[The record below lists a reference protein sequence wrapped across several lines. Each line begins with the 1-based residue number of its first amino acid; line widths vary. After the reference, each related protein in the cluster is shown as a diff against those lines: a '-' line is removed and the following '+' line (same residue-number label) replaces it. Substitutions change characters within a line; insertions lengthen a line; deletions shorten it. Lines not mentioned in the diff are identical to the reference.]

1 MPYSVNVSIS
11 VLTLYILTSVSV
23 FPSCSLLISQGADKE
38 NLLNNQELFCY
49 WSFLLFPCPLMFNSG
64 VILLGE
70 TTVNHSKGSK
80 GYNVVLNLEI

>member
-38 NLLNNQELFCY
+38 NLLNNQELFLLVII
-49 WSFLLFPCPLMFNSG
+49 SF
-64 VILLGE
+64 ILL
-70 TTVNHSKGSK
+70 SF
-80 GYNVVLNLEI
+80 NV